1 MTTDDYK
8 KIAHTLP
15 KQPGVYKFV
24 DPNEKIL
31 YVGKAKNLKARLSS
45 YFGQRRD
52 RLAKTKVLVK
62 KADHIEYTIVETEH
76 DALLLERTLIRK
88 HQPRYNVALKDGK
101 SYTYIC
107 VKNEPFPRVF
117 FTRRLIKD
125 GSNYFGPYS
134 SKYKAEIVYELI
146 KGIFQLRTCSLP
158 LSKKNIEKG
167 KFKLCLEYHI
177 KNCKGPCV
185 GLESAEAYN
194 KKINQIK
201 NILKGQFT
209 IVKTYLKKEM
219 QEAAE
224 LMEFERAQE
233 AKSKLAI
240 LEDYQSKSTVVST
253 TIQNVDVFT
262 ITSDD
267 KEAFI
272 NYLKVVDGAIIHTYT
287 LEMTINL
294 DDDNEDDLL
303 AYGIDEL
310 RKRFKSNSEE
320 LVLPRKI
327 DLIEDNL
334 TITVPKIGDKKKLLD
349 LSEKNVKYFLMQ
361 KRKQEMNRTNKQTSA
376 ERILQTMK
384 EDLQMDRLPL
394 HIECFDNSNIQGT
407 NPVASCVV
415 FKNAK
420 PSKRDYRK
428 FKIKTVVGP
437 DDFAS
442 MEEVVRRR
450 YSRLI
455 KENQPLPD
463 LIIIDGG
470 KGQLSSATKIMEEL
484 GILEK
489 VTLIGIAKRL
499 EEIFFPN
506 DPIPLY
512 INKKS
517 ESLKIIQQARNEAHR
532 FAITF
537 HRDLRSKNALGT
549 ELTNV
554 EGIGEKTAQKLLS
567 HFKSV
572 KKIKAALPSEIEEVV
587 GKSTTTKLLNYFL
600 KMKKE

>member
-1 MTTDDYK
+1 VTTDDYK

>member
-1 MTTDDYK
+1 VTTDDYK

-185 GLESAEAYN
+185 GLESVEAYN

>member
-209 IVKTYLKKEM
+209 IVKTYLKKEK
-219 QEAAE
+219 ENFIHI
-224 LMEFERAQE
+224 LRSIKKISYFLS
-233 AKSKLAI
+233 SKI
-240 LEDYQSKSTVVST
+240 QS
-253 TIQNVDVFT
+253 
-262 ITSDD
+262 
-267 KEAFI
+267 
-272 NYLKVVDGAIIHTYT
+272 
-287 LEMTINL
+287 
-294 DDDNEDDLL
+294 
-303 AYGIDEL
+303 
-310 RKRFKSNSEE
+310 
-320 LVLPRKI
+320 
-327 DLIEDNL
+327 
-334 TITVPKIGDKKKLLD
+334 KKLLVD
-349 LSEKNVKYFLMQ
+349 LMG
-361 KRKQEMNRTNKQTSA
+361 
-376 ERILQTMK
+376 
-384 EDLQMDRLPL
+384 RLE
-394 HIECFDNSNIQGT
+394 I
-407 NPVASCVV
+407 
-415 FKNAK
+415 
-420 PSKRDYRK
+420 
-428 FKIKTVVGP
+428 
-437 DDFAS
+437 
-442 MEEVVRRR
+442 
-450 YSRLI
+450 LI
-455 KENQPLPD
+455 K
-463 LIIIDGG
+463 
-470 KGQLSSATKIMEEL
+470 
-484 GILEK
+484 LE
-489 VTLIGIAKRL
+489 T
-499 EEIFFPN
+499 
-506 DPIPLY
+506 
-512 INKKS
+512 
-517 ESLKIIQQARNEAHR
+517 
-532 FAITF
+532 
-537 HRDLRSKNALGT
+537 
-549 ELTNV
+549 
-554 EGIGEKTAQKLLS
+554 
-567 HFKSV
+567 
-572 KKIKAALPSEIEEVV
+572 
-587 GKSTTTKLLNYFL
+587 
-600 KMKKE
+600 